1 MIGSQN
7 IGKGF
12 RGCLNYLLR
21 EGEEKQHGRDRQPHA
36 IEPPERGAARD
47 FNDTVLDLHP
57 RDLVRSA
64 AAELERGGRAQDAE
78 ISRLLPVDARDRAAR
93 HVDLRR
99 AEPSAAEII
108 GGNMGGRNAR
118 ELAREFGN
126 GRTLNTD
133 LERAVYHVSLS
144 VRDHERLSNAQWQ
157 DVAQK
162 YLRGMGFDPTHNQ
175 YVLIRHN
182 DTPNHD
188 HVHIVANRIRMDNGK
203 TVSDSRNYDR
213 SADVI
218 KGLEREYRLTNDAR
232 RPHEVKERA
241 ITREQGRNLERTG
254 EIPIKTQLQEIVKE
268 AARDKPTMSL
278 FLDRLKAAGV
288 DVRCNVQS
296 TGRVAGIS
304 YELDGVAVKGS
315 QLGKNYSWDGLQKEF
330 GVRYEQSRDLERCRQ
345 ASERKKA
352 PEPDRADERTRGGG
366 RDDGREHGEAQRG
379 DPRDLGRDREHDRGR
394 ESEAERE
401 PGRVHDGPERADGQ
415 SRGMEDDAGRS
426 REKACAEPARDHDLD
441 MAGHDRIGDLS
452 RSVDRVAD
460 LALVG
465 QVEDRDSERLR
476 SRDESGNRGNQ
487 QELQHHGKDRTAE
500 AVQAQLRAFGCDR
513 YDVGIRDEQTSRM
526 MNRTWSREEAEKA
539 VPWLK
544 RMNAIDNHIYV
555 RPAELDHE
563 HAPAIVLVDD
573 LKREAILEM
582 KRDGLEPSLV
592 VETSRG
598 NYQAWVR
605 VRETEAPPL
614 SRAEANETARTLAE
628 RYRGDLNSADCRH
641 YGRLAGFTNR
651 KEKHTREDGFKPF
664 VKLVEAVQR
673 VASKGAELLERVRDR
688 LAERE
693 KARRAEHIRTC
704 EPPRDWRQR
713 PSPAEEYRRQAK
725 DILKNPPLKQDRT
738 IDYSRVDYQAALGML
753 GRGYN
758 KEEVKGALRD
768 ASPELA
774 SRKAG
779 HLEDYLER
787 TVAKAMEERAIPLS
801 RDRGLNRDRGGMER

>member
-1 MIGSQN
+1 
-7 IGKGF
+7 
-12 RGCLNYLLR
+12 
-21 EGEEKQHGRDRQPHA
+21 
-36 IEPPERGAARD
+36 
-47 FNDTVLDLHP
+47 
-57 RDLVRSA
+57 
-64 AAELERGGRAQDAE
+64 
-78 ISRLLPVDARDRAAR
+78 
-93 HVDLRR
+93 
-99 AEPSAAEII
+99 
-108 GGNMGGRNAR
+108 
-118 ELAREFGN
+118 
-126 GRTLNTD
+126 
-133 LERAVYHVSLS
+133 
-144 VRDHERLSNAQWQ
+144 
-157 DVAQK
+157 
-162 YLRGMGFDPTHNQ
+162 
-175 YVLIRHN
+175 
-182 DTPNHD
+182 
-188 HVHIVANRIRMDNGK
+188 
-203 TVSDSRNYDR
+203 
-213 SADVI
+213 
-218 KGLEREYRLTNDAR
+218 
-232 RPHEVKERA
+232 
-241 ITREQGRNLERTG
+241 
-254 EIPIKTQLQEIVKE
+254 
-268 AARDKPTMSL
+268 
-278 FLDRLKAAGV
+278 
-288 DVRCNVQS
+288 
-296 TGRVAGIS
+296 
-304 YELDGVAVKGS
+304 
-315 QLGKNYSWDGLQKEF
+315 
-330 GVRYEQSRDLERCRQ
+330 
-345 ASERKKA
+345 
-352 PEPDRADERTRGGG
+352 
-366 RDDGREHGEAQRG
+366 
-379 DPRDLGRDREHDRGR
+379 
-394 ESEAERE
+394 
-401 PGRVHDGPERADGQ
+401 
-415 SRGMEDDAGRS
+415 
-426 REKACAEPARDHDLD
+426 
-441 MAGHDRIGDLS
+441 
-452 RSVDRVAD
+452 
-460 LALVG
+460 
-465 QVEDRDSERLR
+465 
-476 SRDESGNRGNQ
+476 
-487 QELQHHGKDRTAE
+487 
-500 AVQAQLRAFGCDR
+500 
-513 YDVGIRDEQTSRM
+513 M

-544 RMNAIDNHIYV
+544 RMNAINNHIYV